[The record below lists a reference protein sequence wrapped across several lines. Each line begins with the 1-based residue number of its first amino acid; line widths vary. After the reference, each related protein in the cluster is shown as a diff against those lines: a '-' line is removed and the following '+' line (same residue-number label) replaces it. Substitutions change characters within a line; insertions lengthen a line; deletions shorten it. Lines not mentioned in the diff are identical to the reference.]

1 MFIDNLK
8 ELMAKNKVT
17 RARITA
23 DLHFGKNQIKYWE
36 QNGNVPSG
44 AVLQKIADYFGV
56 SINYLLGEDEGDLS
70 KYDNITPI
78 TKRRI
83 PLIGDIACGQPILAE
98 QDYDTFIDAGAAEDA
113 DFALRASGDSM
124 INARIYDGDIVF
136 IRAQPM
142 VNNGDIA
149 AIVVDDSATLKRV
162 YFYPEKK
169 KLVLSPEN
177 AKYEPMVYI
186 GEELR
191 EIRILGKAIAFQ
203 SVIR

>member
-1 MFIDNLK
+1 M
-8 ELMAKNKVT
+8 
-17 RARITA
+17 
-23 DLHFGKNQIKYWE
+23 
-36 QNGNVPSG
+36 PSG

-56 SINYLLGEDEGDLS
+56 SINYLLGEDDGDLS
-70 KYDNITPI
+70 RYDNITPI

-136 IRAQPM
+136 IRSQPM

-149 AIVVDDSATLKRV
+149 AIVIDDSATLKRV